1 MEKFGLSRL
10 FSRDCTFK
18 SCRCYYPI
26 GNTKQKVVKII
37 KQISKQGIEKL
48 LKDGVIRHTHRGYV
62 NPKNGE
68 HIGFYKTCGGK
79 KYIEDYYADLVMK

>member
-1 MEKFGLSRL
+1 MGALPIPATLSYR
-10 FSRDCTFK
+10 
-18 SCRCYYPI
+18 I
-26 GNTKQKVVKII
+26 NTIQKEVKII

-48 LKDGVIRHTHRGYV
+48 LKDGIIRHTHRGYV

-68 HIGFYKTCGGK
+68 HIGYYKTCGGK

>member
-1 MEKFGLSRL
+1 MGALPILAILSYR
-10 FSRDCTFK
+10 
-18 SCRCYYPI
+18 I
-26 GNTKQKVVKII
+26 NTIQKEVKII

-48 LKDGVIRHTHRGYV
+48 LKDGIIRHTHRGYV

>member
-1 MEKFGLSRL
+1 MGALPIPVILSYR
-10 FSRDCTFK
+10 
-18 SCRCYYPI
+18 I
-26 GNTKQKVVKII
+26 NTIQKEVKII

-48 LKDGVIRHTHRGYV
+48 LKDGIIRHTHRGYV

>member
-1 MEKFGLSRL
+1 MGALPIPAILSYR
-10 FSRDCTFK
+10 
-18 SCRCYYPI
+18 I
-26 GNTKQKVVKII
+26 NTKQKEVKII

>member
-1 MEKFGLSRL
+1 MGSNPSTSTTLLGILYRK
-10 FSRDCTFK
+10 K
-18 SCRCYYPI
+18 W
-26 GNTKQKVVKII
+26 KII

-48 LKDGVIRHTHRGYV
+48 LKDGIIRHTHRGYV

-68 HIGFYKTCGGK
+68 HIGYYKTCGNK

>member
-1 MEKFGLSRL
+1 MGALPIPAILSYR
-10 FSRDCTFK
+10 
-18 SCRCYYPI
+18 I
-26 GNTKQKVVKII
+26 NIIQKEVKII

-48 LKDGVIRHTHRGYV
+48 LKDGIIRHTHNGYV

-68 HIGFYKTCGGK
+68 HIGYYKTCGGK

>member
-26 GNTKQKVVKII
+26 GNTKQKEVKII

-48 LKDGVIRHTHRGYV
+48 LKDGIIRHTHRGYV

-79 KYIEDYYADLVMK
+79 KYIEDYYANLVMK

>member
-1 MEKFGLSRL
+1 MGALPIPATLSYR
-10 FSRDCTFK
+10 
-18 SCRCYYPI
+18 I
-26 GNTKQKVVKII
+26 NTIQKEVKII

-48 LKDGVIRHTHRGYV
+48 LKDGIIRHTHRGYV

-79 KYIEDYYADLVMK
+79 KYTEDYYADLVMK

>member
-1 MEKFGLSRL
+1 MGSNPSTSTTLLGIQYRK
-10 FSRDCTFK
+10 K
-18 SCRCYYPI
+18 W
-26 GNTKQKVVKII
+26 KII

-48 LKDGVIRHTHRGYV
+48 LKDGIIRHTHRGYV

-68 HIGFYKTCGGK
+68 HIGFYKTVHK

>member
-1 MEKFGLSRL
+1 MGALPIIPATLS
-10 FSRDCTFK
+10 
-18 SCRCYYPI
+18 YMI
-26 GNTKQKVVKII
+26 NTIQKEVKII

-48 LKDGVIRHTHRGYV
+48 LKDGIIRHTHRGYV

-79 KYIEDYYADLVMK
+79 KYIEDYFADLVMK

>member
-1 MEKFGLSRL
+1 MGALPIPAILSYR
-10 FSRDCTFK
+10 
-18 SCRCYYPI
+18 I
-26 GNTKQKVVKII
+26 NTIQKEVKII
-37 KQISKQGIEKL
+37 KQIPKQGIEKL
-48 LKDGVIRHTHRGYV
+48 LKDGIIRHTHRGYV